1 MHPLPWLGLRAFVE
15 VGRRGAIKA
24 AAPVLGVT
32 PGAISQQI
40 KVLERKLGMVLFE
53 RHHRLLRLTP
63 EGARLFAEL
72 DESFAAIEQS
82 VGRRSGTVHR
92 AGIVTVS
99 TTPSLAATWLA
110 ARLGRFAAAH
120 PSIEVRLQTSAA
132 LADIR
137 GGEADL
143 AIRHGTGRYPGL
155 ASERLFTPRLV
166 VVASPLLLAEAGP
179 IRMPGDCLDF
189 PLLQDRE
196 RRDWPLWFAAAGL
209 RPDMRASAGSSFGD
223 DALLIRAAIA
233 GQGLAVVRDVY
244 AADDLA
250 AGRLVQPLPIFAETP
265 MSYFVVAS
273 PDRLALPRVAA
284 FHDWIR
290 AEALRSGPAR

>member
-32 PGAISQQI
+32 PGAVSQQI
-40 KVLERKLGMVLFE
+40 KALERKLGIVLFE
-53 RHHRLLRLTP
+53 RRHRLLRLTS

-72 DESFAAIEQS
+72 DEGFAAIEQA
-82 VGRRSGTVHR
+82 VAHRSGTAHR
-92 AGIVTVS
+92 PGIVTVS
-99 TTPSLAATWLA
+99 TTPSLASTWLA

-120 PSIEVRLQTSAA
+120 PAVEVRLQTTAA
-132 LADIR
+132 LADVR
-137 GGEADL
+137 GGEADV
-143 AIRHGTGRYPGL
+143 AIRHGAGRYSGL
-155 ASERLFTPRLV
+155 VSERLFAPRLV
-166 VVASPLLLAEAGP
+166 LVASPSLLRDARP
-179 IRMPGDCLDF
+179 IATAADCLAF

-196 RRDWPLWFAAAGL
+196 RRDWSLWFAAAGL
-209 RPDMRASAGSSFGD
+209 RADRRALTGSSFGD

-244 AADDLA
+244 AADDLSS
-250 AGRLVQPLPIFAETP
+250 GHLVQPLPIAAET
-265 MSYFVVAS
+265 SHVYSVVAA

-284 FHDWIR
+284 FVDWIR
-290 AEALRSGPAR
+290 SEALRGGAGR